1 MIEMLSSLIDN
12 IKSFGLERV
21 FGRYYSIY
29 RAEVVSNKDEEF
41 RGRIKVKV
49 PSLFG
54 STEVPNWVLPRDM
67 RVSGYNKGEFYP
79 PEEGSWVFVEF
90 EGGDTNY
97 PLYSGGWHGEL
108 DEGDNTGP
116 ELPIDFAYDEDGS
129 PKKRGYRDPSGNRI
143 VFDMTTD
150 KQKLTLAASDGAK
163 DTLREH
169 VLEMS
174 LEKDKELL
182 RIMSLGHFFVLDDTK
197 DKEGIF
203 LIHKTGTQFQVDAKG
218 SMKVFTKGGHLLSM
232 NEEDSTVLLN
242 SKDGSTIAI
251 KDNIVLADASG
262 KSTVNI
268 SKDTVQITTAKDL
281 IMQSN
286 SATLKSGAITLDGGN
301 AKMTLGSAKIAMG
314 TAACEIVDTLIQ
326 IIDAFL
332 NDPALVGTGVG
343 PSSGLIGKAKIELTL
358 LKVKLNLIKGSL

>member
-1 MIEMLSSLIDN
+1 VIEMLSSLIDN

-29 RAEVVSNKDEEF
+29 RAEVTSNLDEEF
-41 RGRIKVKV
+41 RGRIKAKV

-54 STEVPNWVLPRDM
+54 DTELPNWINPRDL
-67 RVSGYNKGEFYP
+67 RASGFNKGEFYP
-79 PEEGSWVFVEF
+79 PELGSWVFVEF

-97 PLYSGGWHGEL
+97 PVYSGGWHGDL

-116 ELPIDFAYDEDGS
+116 ELPKDFAYDEDGS

-143 VFDMTTD
+143 VFDATKD
-150 KQKLTLAASDGAK
+150 KQKLILAASDGVK
-163 DTLREH
+163 DTPREH
-169 VLEMS
+169 TLEFS

-182 RIMSLGHFFVLDDTK
+182 KIASLAHFFVMDDTK
-197 DKEGIF
+197 DKEGVY
-203 LIHKTGTQFQVDAKG
+203 LIHKTGTQFQIDAKG
-218 SMKVFTKGGHLLSM
+218 SMKIFTKSGHLLSM

-242 SKDGSTIAI
+242 SKDGSTIAV
-251 KDNIVLADASG
+251 KDNIVIADASG

-281 IMQSN
+281 VMQSN
-286 SATLKSGAITLDGGN
+286 SATLKSGSISLDGGN

-314 TAACEIVDTLIQ
+314 TAACEIVDTLIK

-332 NDPALVGTGVG
+332 NDPALVGTGTG
-343 PSSGLIGKAKIELTL
+343 PSTGLIGKAKVELTL
-358 LKVKLNLIKGSL
+358 IKVKLNLIKGSL